1 MKKEKNR
8 EATFTL
14 ICPTINQI
22 IIIAAAAVVYPCL
35 RLSMT
40 FL

>member
-22 IIIAAAAVVYPCL
+22 IIIAAAAVYPCL

>member
-22 IIIAAAAVVYPCL
+22 IIIAAAVVYPCL

>member
-1 MKKEKNR
+1 MKKEKDR

-22 IIIAAAAVVYPCL
+22 IIAAAVVVYPCP
-35 RLSMT
+35 RLLMT